1 MLCSKIKDPDHLWY
15 HFITMK
21 KKRLRLTDDDR
32 LVLLESLYLYC
43 HTYPER
49 LEARKLALAIMEG
62 HPGRRSPAYSVQ
74 LYTIKDWISELR
86 ARVRRLR

>member
-1 MLCSKIKDPDHLWY
+1 ME
-15 HFITMK
+15 
-21 KKRLRLTDDDR
+21 KRLRLTDEDR

-49 LEARKLALAIMEG
+49 LEARKIALAIMEG
-62 HPGRRSPAYSVQ
+62 HPGRRSSGYSVQ

-86 ARVRRLR
+86 ARVRRSR